1 MPEELERA
9 EEQLRDQFED
19 QLPELIDRELEST
32 RDEREEQL
40 AERKLEEMIERLED
54 E

>member
-1 MPEELERA
+1 LSVRKSK
-9 EEQLRDQFED
+9 LRDQFED

>member
-1 MPEELERA
+1 VRKSK
-9 EEQLRDQFED
+9 LRDQFGD

-32 RDEREEQL
+32 CDEREEQL